1 MNTVLD
7 DNKMFTFANGKRVKL
22 NNTVSIV
29 FEVDNLSQA
38 SPATVSRCG
47 MIFLESVHLG
57 WAPLVRYTLRFSD
70 CLFLRSEI
78 KALEDKWDQLVLIS
92 ENYSDL

>member
-7 DNKMFTFANGKRVKL
+7 DNKMFTFANGKRLKL

-57 WAPLVRYTLRFSD
+57 WVPLVRYPLVFQ
-70 CLFLRSEI
+70 FLMLQIGNKGTRGN
-78 KALEDKWDQLVLIS
+78 LG
-92 ENYSDL
+92 